1 VVAFGVDPDAGALL
15 ALVVAL
21 VAGGIAVR
29 RLFPAVVLEPSPRET
44 KPLRLAAALAGLVLL
59 VAGLASALAVAA
71 RSRADAN
78 WDVWAF
84 WLGKAKAI
92 YYFHGLDTAAGGYT
106 SFPNADYPPLVPSV
120 DAATFHLM
128 GGVHASLLP
137 LQQCLLGIAFA
148 GALVVLLL
156 PYVPR
161 WILFPSLALLV
172 LSPSFWDRITTVL
185 PDQSVAYFLAAAAVG
200 CVLWIEERRPAW
212 LALSTLFLAAA
223 TLTKNEGLFLG
234 GLLVVAM
241 LVASVAVHRR
251 PGLLA
256 AVLVLGLAAI
266 LPWKL
271 WLARHGQ
278 PTSAGDYSWSE
289 LLHPGFLADRL
300 HRLGYASRHMAHF
313 VLDTGSWLLV
323 LPLVLVALVLAARAR
338 PAVAIA
344 LAAWLVAG
352 FAGLATV
359 YWIGRPELH
368 WYVETSAQRVV
379 ATLPLVSGAVLPLL
393 LGLALGSD
401 HVEQPLAG
409 HSAQPA
415 SETRTRS

>member
-1 VVAFGVDPDAGALL
+1 M
-15 ALVVAL
+15 VAL
-21 VAGGIAVR
+21 VAG
-29 RLFPAVVLEPSPRET
+29 
-44 KPLRLAAALAGLVLL
+44 
-59 VAGLASALAVAA
+59 
-71 RSRADAN
+71 
-78 WDVWAF
+78 
-84 WLGKAKAI
+84 
-92 YYFHGLDTAAGGYT
+92 
-106 SFPNADYPPLVPSV
+106 
-120 DAATFHLM
+120 
-128 GGVHASLLP
+128 
-137 LQQCLLGIAFA
+137 GIAFA

-161 WILFPSLALLV
+161 WILFPSLAMLV
-172 LSPSFWDRITTVL
+172 LSPAFWDRITTVL
-185 PDQSVAYFLAAAAVG
+185 PDPSMAYFLAAAAVG
-200 CVLWIEERRPAW
+200 RVLWIEERRPAW
-212 LALSTLFLAAA
+212 LVLSTVFLAAA
-223 TLTKNEGLFLG
+223 TLTKSEGLFLG

-251 PGLLA
+251 AGLLA

-278 PTSAGDYSWSE
+278 PTSASVYSWGD

-323 LPLVLVALVLAARAR
+323 LPLLLVALVLAARAR

-344 LAAWLVAG
+344 LTAWLVAG

-359 YWIGRPELH
+359 YWIGKPELH

-379 ATLPLVSGAVLPLL
+379 ATLPLVAGAVLPLL
-393 LGLALGSD
+393 RGLALGGDQIEETHTS
-401 HVEQPLAG
+401 HSEQPAREV
-409 HSAQPA
+409 S
-415 SETRTRS
+415 TRS